1 MKPPQRVAVTRSDP
15 VYMAHGYLTK
25 VPTAAITPFIQA
37 HTKPGDLILDPFAG
51 SGMTGVAAAM
61 TGRRAILYD
70 VSALG
75 RHIGTNYVR
84 LVEPAAYRDARD
96 RAVQRVSD
104 RLPGIYSHECSRCGR
119 PGELSRRVWSVLFEC
134 PGCRTAVN
142 YYTALRAANSRKAD
156 IECPSCHT
164 QVDVRSRRGEEA
176 VLDTISC
183 VCSSSLFDQAPS
195 DPQGN
200 RLEPEGLSWP
210 TTTIGAELQMFQA
223 SALGKHGL
231 TSIDKF
237 FGKRNLLALAAL
249 RGAILMEPQEDF
261 RSKLLFAFTAIL
273 PRASKRYQWGPD
285 RPLNAAT
292 HNYYI
297 APIFYEWNVLDLFT
311 RKVEAIIKSDE
322 YIRTA
327 LGGALFARP
336 IDVRYEVQSA
346 VALPLESSSVDYV
359 FTDPPFGSNIFYSD
373 MNLFQE
379 AWLDVFTDPSD
390 EAVVDR
396 RGSRG
401 AKRYEDLM
409 TGALIEAARVLKPS
423 GRLSLVF
430 SNSSGQMWALVQRAI
445 RDANLELLEDGVA
458 VLDKGQRS
466 VKGLNSGRESVV
478 TSDLILTMK
487 KSNRSSNGQDPAP
500 LNLEELLKSELVRDD
515 HLTPSHVYLDLVR
528 RCLRDYV
535 DLSTLSFNKLIG
547 GLKDAGYRVDSASG
561 RIVRDPT
568 EVGVISQTDTD
579 AGDQLALDVHS

>member
-1 MKPPQRVAVTRSDP
+1 
-15 VYMAHGYLTK
+15 
-25 VPTAAITPFIQA
+25 
-37 HTKPGDLILDPFAG
+37 
-51 SGMTGVAAAM
+51 
-61 TGRRAILYD
+61 
-70 VSALG
+70 
-75 RHIGTNYVR
+75 
-84 LVEPAAYRDARD
+84 
-96 RAVQRVSD
+96 
-104 RLPGIYSHECSRCGR
+104 
-119 PGELSRRVWSVLFEC
+119 
-134 PGCRTAVN
+134 
-142 YYTALRAANSRKAD
+142 
-156 IECPSCHT
+156 
-164 QVDVRSRRGEEA
+164 
-176 VLDTISC
+176 
-183 VCSSSLFDQAPS
+183 
-195 DPQGN
+195 
-200 RLEPEGLSWP
+200 
-210 TTTIGAELQMFQA
+210 
-223 SALGKHGL
+223 
-231 TSIDKF
+231 
-237 FGKRNLLALAAL
+237 
-249 RGAILMEPQEDF
+249 METQEDL

-297 APIFYEWNVLDLFT
+297 APIFYEWNVVDLFT

-322 YIRTA
+322 YIRA
-327 LGGALFARP
+327 ASGGALFEQP
-336 IDVRYEVQSA
+336 IDVRYEIHSA

-409 TGALIEAARVLKPS
+409 TAALSEAARVLKPT

-445 RDANLELLEDGVA
+445 REAKLELLEDGVT

-466 VKGLNSGRESVV
+466 VKGLTSGRESVV

-487 KSNRSSNGQDPAP
+487 KSDRSTKGKDPAF

-535 DLSTLSFNKLIG
+535 DLSTLSFNKLVG
-547 GLKDAGYRVDSASG
+547 GLKDAGYQVDSASG

-568 EVGVISQTDTD
+568 EVGVVSETDTD
-579 AGDQLALDVHS
+579 DGDQLALDVRSGSTE